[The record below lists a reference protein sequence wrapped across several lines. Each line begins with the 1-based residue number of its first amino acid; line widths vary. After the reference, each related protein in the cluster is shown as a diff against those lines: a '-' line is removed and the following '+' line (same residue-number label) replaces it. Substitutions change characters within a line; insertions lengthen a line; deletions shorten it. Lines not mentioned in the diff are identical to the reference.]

1 MTRLTFRLIKAAA
14 IATAAP
20 ALLTSCAQTANSAR
34 ADELTP
40 DQLALLERNLGG
52 KVAGEPVSCISSV
65 SNVQT
70 IRVSDSILLYRVSG
84 RLVYRNDLRPSCIG
98 LARDNDV
105 IVSVVHNSGPCRG
118 DILRLVDRTSGIS
131 GSSCVLGEFT
141 PYRTPRDA
149 S

>member
-1 MTRLTFRLIKAAA
+1 MPHNSHRRIAALA
-14 IATAAP
+14 VALAAS
-20 ALLTSCAQTANSAR
+20 ALLSSCAQTAQSAR

-40 DQLALLERNLGG
+40 DQLALLDRNLGG

-65 SNVQT
+65 PSTQT

-84 RLVYRNDLRPSCIG
+84 RLVYRNDLRSSCIG

-131 GSSCVLGEFT
+131 GGSCVLGEFT